1 MTADRPSASADW
13 APVSAPSL
21 ADFEAMADVAF
32 AALPA
37 GFRELTGDVQIRIA
51 DFPDED
57 VVESMQLESDFEIL
71 GLFQGIGLAHS
82 SAAAETG
89 QMPNMVWLYRRP
101 ILDYWAEHEETLGAI
116 VTHVLVHEIGHH
128 FGLSDDDMEAI
139 EAAAG

>member
-1 MTADRPSASADW
+1 MTADTPSVPADW

-21 ADFEAMADVAF
+21 ADFEAMAAIAF

-37 GFRELTGDVQIRIA
+37 EFRALTGDILIRIA
-51 DFPDED
+51 DFPDEE
-57 VVESMQLESDFEIL
+57 VVQAMELESDFEIL
-71 GLFQGIGLAHS
+71 GLFQGVGLAHGA
-82 SAAAETG
+82 AAAETG

-116 VTHVLVHEIGHH
+116 VTQVLIHEIGHH
-128 FGLSDDDMEAI
+128 FGLSDEDMEAI